1 MDIAVITGAS
11 SGLGK
16 VFAEKVCV
24 RYLDLDEV
32 WLIARRKDRL
42 EQFAQEHPTVKI
54 RPIAL
59 DLSLDSSYEEL
70 AAILAEIGRAHV

>member
-16 VFAEKVCV
+16 VFAEKVCT
-24 RYLDLDEV
+24 RYPDLDEV

-42 EQFAQEHPTVKI
+42 EQFAQEHDQCIGPVI
-54 RPIAL
+54 YRF
-59 DLSLDSSYEEL
+59 DLVNGLKQ
-70 AAILAEIGRAHV
+70 R